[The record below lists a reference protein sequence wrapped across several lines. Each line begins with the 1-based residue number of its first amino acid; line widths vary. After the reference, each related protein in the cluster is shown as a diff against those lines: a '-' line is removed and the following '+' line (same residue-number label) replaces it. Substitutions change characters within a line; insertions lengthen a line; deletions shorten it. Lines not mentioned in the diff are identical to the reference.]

1 MGVGLKALKG
11 HQSRTV
17 SNLSILCAL
26 EHWVMVEEREWE
38 EGD

>member
-1 MGVGLKALKG
+1 MEGTQQKAAMGVDLKVLKG

-26 EHWVMVEEREWE
+26 EHWAW
-38 EGD
+38 